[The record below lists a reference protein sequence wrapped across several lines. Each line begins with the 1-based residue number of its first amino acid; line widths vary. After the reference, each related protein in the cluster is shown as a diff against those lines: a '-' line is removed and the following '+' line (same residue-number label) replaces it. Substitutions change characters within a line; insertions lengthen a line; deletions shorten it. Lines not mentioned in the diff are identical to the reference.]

1 MTKHPSSQINDNS
14 SVSTAKIMKMLTSSP
29 RQHVE
34 HHLNSMKDM
43 NFHEYLYRTMDEHG
57 KSISDLIS
65 GACISKPYAYQFIN
79 GKRLPGRDIV
89 LRMGIYMHL
98 SLDEVQRLLTLAGKN
113 VLYPK
118 LRRDAA
124 IIYCIRKK
132 LNLDDT
138 NTFLEDLGESSL
150 L

>member
-1 MTKHPSSQINDNS
+1 ME
-14 SVSTAKIMKMLTSSP
+14 MLKMLSSSP
-29 RQHVE
+29 PQYVE
-34 HHLNSMKDM
+34 QRLNSIKDM
-43 NFHEYLYRTMDEHG
+43 DFHEYLYRFMEEHG
-57 KSISDLIS
+57 KSIPDLIS

-89 LRMGIYMHL
+89 LRMGIYLRM
-98 SLDEVQRLLTLAGKN
+98 SLDEVQRLLTLAGKS

-124 IIYCIRKK
+124 IIYCLGKK
-132 LNLDDT
+132 INLDDT
-138 NTFLEDLGESSL
+138 NSFLENIGEPPL